1 MPEVSG
7 GHGLVQQRHELM
19 QQREAVQRERL
30 VQRLQARQQLLDH
43 AQAVLPRRPLHE
55 AQRLD
60 VVDVGAAASRVD
72 ML

>member
-1 MPEVSG
+1 
-7 GHGLVQQRHELM
+7 M
-19 QQREAVQRERL
+19 QQREAVQRELL
-30 VQRLQARQQLLDH
+30 VQRLQTRQQLLDH